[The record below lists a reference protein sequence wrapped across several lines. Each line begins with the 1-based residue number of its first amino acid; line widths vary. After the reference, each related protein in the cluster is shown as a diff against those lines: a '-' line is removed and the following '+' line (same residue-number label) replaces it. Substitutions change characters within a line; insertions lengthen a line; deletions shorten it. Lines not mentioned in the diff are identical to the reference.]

1 MPSLAKHLQET
12 FYDLCPQGW
21 MCQGEVAILPTELNK
36 LLGYESRADVLLSNT
51 DGTKRFWIEFE
62 ISRADP
68 VANHAKFATAHLF
81 KPWLPSDTFISMVSP
96 HVARG
101 RRNLAAN
108 TITLMRHLGIQAF
121 QIPLFPYLDGS
132 KIKSLNHLS
141 LEDLQN
147 TPLNVQ
153 GELDRAFAVAQP
165 IVSSDTHLIHFVA
178 NYTDVMLNLHHWHEG
193 LQEVSGRDV
202 WGKRTVTYF
211 VYDPRTKRFAPSKF
225 CAFMVKQL
233 PLSTYNTFVTHM
245 TIDQYVTFDE
255 SESRFDGHIARKYL
269 EDQLA
274 MERLPVETDSA
285 IDQQFEKWF
294 KRYADVITLHPRGPI
309 FLVPPKWFA

>member
-1 MPSLAKHLQET
+1 MPSLAKHLQKT
-12 FYDLCPQGW
+12 FQEICPKGW
-21 MCQGEVAILPTELNK
+21 TCQDEVTILSDELNR
-36 LLGYESRADVLLSNT
+36 LLGYTSRADVLLSNVDST
-51 DGTKRFWIEFE
+51 QRFWIEFE

-81 KPWLPSDTFISMVSP
+81 KPWLPSDMFISMVSP
-96 HVARG
+96 HVTRG

-121 QIPLFPYLDGS
+121 QTPLFPHLDGS

-147 TPLNVQ
+147 TSLNIQ

-165 IVSSDTHLIHFVA
+165 VVSKDTHLIHFVP
-178 NYTDVMLNLHHWHEG
+178 NYTDVMLNLHQWHED
-193 LQEVSGRDV
+193 LKDVSGRDL

-225 CAFMVKQL
+225 CAFMVKQMPL
-233 PLSTYNTFVTHM
+233 PTHHTFVKHM
-245 TIDQYVTFDE
+245 TMDQYVTFDE
-255 SESRFDGHIARKYL
+255 NETRFDGHIARKYL

-274 MERLPVETDSA
+274 MQIVSPDSDSA
-285 IDQQFEKWF
+285 IARKFEQWL